1 MFALQQARGLEADGV
16 CDRTTWL
23 ALVEASWR
31 LGDRL
36 LVLTAPNMRG
46 DDIAELQ
53 TVLARLGFD
62 CGRVDG
68 ILGPGTQEALVN
80 FQRNCGL
87 VADGV
92 CGPATVNALELMARQ
107 TGTGPGVAVVRE
119 MAQLAAADLSLARL
133 RIVVGEFGGMSSV
146 TRQVIRSLRMRGA
159 TVAPADEPDAAAQAG
174 VANRFAA
181 AVYLGFE
188 GRTEPAGQVAYY
200 SVPAFTSPGGNAL
213 ADYVAERLTAAGI
226 EAAAVGLR
234 HPILRETRMPAV
246 LCSLGPVAWIHDRA
260 PAVAGA
266 VTAALGRW
274 VRDPLGPAT
283 LD

>member
-1 MFALQQARGLEADGV
+1 M
-16 CDRTTWL
+16 
-23 ALVEASWR
+23 EASWR

-53 TVLARLGFD
+53 TVLGRLGFD

-68 ILGPGTQEALVN
+68 ILGPGTLEALVN

-92 CGPATVNALELMARQ
+92 CGPATVNALESLARQ
-107 TGTGPGVAVVRE
+107 TGTGPGVAMVRE
-119 MAQLAAADLSLARL
+119 MALLASADLSLAQL
-133 RIVVGEFGGMSSV
+133 RIVVGEFGGLSAV
-146 TRQVIRSLRMRGA
+146 TRQVIRALRMRGA
-159 TVAPADEPDAAAQAG
+159 TVTPTDEPDPGAQAA

-181 AVYLGFE
+181 TVYLGFE
-188 GRTEPAGQVAYY
+188 GRSESAGSVAFY
-200 SVPAFTSPGGNAL
+200 SVPTFTSPGGAAL
-213 ADYVAERLTAAGI
+213 AAYVAEGLTTAGI
-226 EAAAVGLR
+226 AAAPLGLR

-246 LCSLGPVAWIHDRA
+246 LCSLGPVAVIHDRA

-266 VTAALGRW
+266 ITEALARW
-274 VRDPLGPAT
+274 VRDPLGPTPAE
-283 LD
+283 